1 MSEPGRQQYWGAFV
15 NAELIGLI
23 GCEYE
28 DRYGLLRSALVAK
41 GLRGQGIGKQLT
53 EVVLNDAAQNHL
65 EAIYVFSTGAGPYWI
80 NLGFTETSVA
90 EIVENLSSA
99 PQVKLFDQLGWLPTE
114 VAYELSIGN
123 ICRA

>member
-23 GCEYE
+23 GCEYK